1 MAARS
6 PQLNFVL
13 AWKSCNVH
21 EMLINKILLKNTKN
35 HKLRISAVAAL
46 LALGPMT
53 VMADQVINDDLI
65 VVGNACIGFDC
76 SEDMVFN
83 TVPLVLQENN
93 TRLTLGGAGE
103 FRLAANENTN
113 GGVNEF
119 RIDSFESSARSNIGV
134 SSVGGFVSLPSAVE
148 LVDGSLQVS
157 LDEGG
162 GNWFSTAEGV
172 TDEGVTD
179 AVITFA
185 SGQVGTIPAGAWS
198 TPFTGFYEIDASTVV
213 TNSAPGATGFE
224 ATVSG
229 MDRYVAFSGDDN
241 MVVLGAG
248 SEYQSGAVSVGSTS
262 LQRSVKEVGDAVA
275 VDDLINLSQLQGTI
289 GSPILDLEAPIQ
301 TEFTRLNSV
310 SAMTAAMSALQM
322 NPRAQGPMSL
332 SVGVGAYEGETAA
345 AVGLQWRAT
354 DRVHFQVGFAASNAT
369 SAQTSLS
376 IKMHW

>member
-1 MAARS
+1 
-6 PQLNFVL
+6 
-13 AWKSCNVH
+13 
-21 EMLINKILLKNTKN
+21 
-35 HKLRISAVAAL
+35 
-46 LALGPMT
+46 
-53 VMADQVINDDLI
+53 
-65 VVGNACIGFDC
+65 
-76 SEDMVFN
+76 MVFN

-103 FRLAANENTN
+103 FLLAANESTN

-134 SSVGGFVSLPSAVE
+134 SSFGGLVSLPSAVE

-157 LDEGG
+157 LDEGS
-162 GNWFSTAEGV
+162 WFSTAEGV
-172 TDEGVTD
+172 TDAE
-179 AVITFA
+179 ITFA

-198 TPFTGFYEIDASTVV
+198 TRFTGFYEIDASTVV

-224 ATVSG
+224 GTVSG

-289 GSPILDLEAPIQ
+289 LDLEAPIQ

-332 SVGVGAYEGETAA
+332 SVGVGAYEGERAA

>member
-1 MAARS
+1 
-6 PQLNFVL
+6 
-13 AWKSCNVH
+13 
-21 EMLINKILLKNTKN
+21 MLINKILLKNTKN

-65 VVGNACIGFDC
+65 VVGNACIGLDC

-83 TVPLVLQENN
+83 TDTLLLKENN
-93 TRLTLGGAGE
+93 TRLALGGANE
-103 FRLAANENTN
+103 FQLTANDSANF
-113 GGVNEF
+113 GINEF
-119 RIDSFESSARSNIGV
+119 RIESFKSE
-134 SSVGGFVSLPSAVE
+134 
-148 LVDGSLQVS
+148 
-157 LDEGG
+157 
-162 GNWFSTAEGV
+162 
-172 TDEGVTD
+172 
-179 AVITFA
+179 VI
-185 SGQVGTIPAGAWS
+185 
-198 TPFTGFYEIDASTVV
+198 
-213 TNSAPGATGFE
+213 
-224 ATVSG
+224 G

-248 SEYQSGAVSVGSTS
+248 SEYQSGAVSVGSAS

-275 VDDLINLSQLQGTI
+275 VDDLINLSQLQGAI

-332 SVGVGAYEGETAA
+332 SVGVGAYEGERAA
-345 AVGLQWRAT
+345 AVGLQWRTT

>member
-1 MAARS
+1 
-6 PQLNFVL
+6 
-13 AWKSCNVH
+13 
-21 EMLINKILLKNTKN
+21 MLIRKILLKNTKN

-65 VVGNACIGFDC
+65 VVGNACIGLDC
-76 SEDMVFN
+76 FEDMVFN

-157 LDEGG
+157 LDEGEG
-162 GNWFSTAEGV
+162 SWFLPAEGV
-172 TDEGVTD
+172 TDAE
-179 AVITFA
+179 ITFA

-332 SVGVGAYEGETAA
+332 SVGVGAYEGERAA
-345 AVGLQWRAT
+345 AVGLQWRTT